1 MRYLFVTGKLA
12 EPALRQVLAQL
23 APKVGFEYEIAV
35 LNISVAALM
44 TPDWIARHLEVPDAV
59 DRIMIPGWCG
69 EDARPIQEKT
79 HLPVEIGPKDLLDLP
94 GYFGQRRQVDLQE
107 YRIEILAEINYASR
121 LDRQSLLA
129 EARRLHA
136 EGADVIDLGC
146 DPATVWTDIA
156 DAVKCL
162 REAGLR
168 VSVDSFH
175 PREIAEAVR
184 AGAELVLSVN
194 SSNIE
199 AAPDW
204 GCEVVLIP
212 DSPHRSGDS
221 SAGSD
226 SWLTTLERHMEWL
239 AKHGVAFRVDPIL
252 EPIGSGF
259 ADSLGRYL
267 EFRRRYPQVPML
279 MGIGN
284 LTELSE
290 VDSAGVNLL
299 LLGLCEELNI
309 GSVLTTQVANW
320 CQSCVR
326 ECDLARRLVH
336 YAVRHGVPP
345 KNLDPRLVMLRDSRL
360 RRYGTD
366 WIEQLAS
373 RIRDPNFRIFA
384 ENGQVHLLNNRG
396 YWRDADPFR
405 LIREVLRQQA
415 ITPDHAFYLGYEM
428 AKAVIALSLGKN
440 YVQDEPLQWGLLT
453 RPERPHG
460 EISAEAPA
468 PTPDQQR

>member
-94 GYFGQRRQVDLQE
+94 VYFGQRRQVDLQE

-226 SWLTTLERHMEWL
+226 SWLTTLDRHMEWL

-259 ADSLGRYL
+259 A
-267 EFRRRYPQVPML
+267 
-279 MGIGN
+279 
-284 LTELSE
+284 ELAGTVSG
-290 VDSAGVNLL
+290 VSAKVSAGAHAHGNRQSHGTVRGG
-299 LLGLCEELNI
+299 LGGGESAAAGIVRRIEHRQCVDHAGGQLVPELCPR
-309 GSVLTTQVANW
+309 
-320 CQSCVR
+320 VR
-326 ECDLARRLVH
+326 FSPTPCA
-336 YAVRHGVPP
+336 
-345 KNLDPRLVMLRDSRL
+345 L
-360 RRYGTD
+360 RRST
-366 WIEQLAS
+366 
-373 RIRDPNFRIFA
+373 
-384 ENGQVHLLNNRG
+384 RG
-396 YWRDADPFR
+396 ATQKPR
-405 LIREVLRQQA
+405 
-415 ITPDHAFYLGYEM
+415 
-428 AKAVIALSLGKN
+428 
-440 YVQDEPLQWGLLT
+440 
-453 RPERPHG
+453 
-460 EISAEAPA
+460 PA
-468 PTPDQQR
+468 PGHAAG